1 MSKKV
6 LRTLALLLLVATL
19 AVWVATGAN
28 RGWTKT
34 SVPVTRTDE
43 VTGITVM
50 ITRNDSFRALTFS
63 ELRCW
68 DQASWQALRFC
79 SAPSNLK
86 ADKHKMTNQTIHM
99 KTKVHFLLALACLSS
114 AALAAPQSFD
124 FKDPKGVNN
133 ATFKLD
139 APLEALNG
147 NATGISGTVTFD
159 PADPA
164 ATKGKIVVAT
174 ASLHVGNS
182 MQQQHMLSDKWLDAA
197 KYPEIVFEAKELKN
211 LKTDGDATTADVSG
225 AFTLKGI
232 SKEMTVPVK
241 LTYLKDKLGQR
252 VPKLK
257 GDLLVIR
264 ANFTIKRSDFGIMPG
279 QMEEKVSD
287 AIELTL
293 SIAGASP
300 R

>member
-1 MSKKV
+1 
-6 LRTLALLLLVATL
+6 
-19 AVWVATGAN
+19 
-28 RGWTKT
+28 
-34 SVPVTRTDE
+34 
-43 VTGITVM
+43 
-50 ITRNDSFRALTFS
+50 
-63 ELRCW
+63 
-68 DQASWQALRFC
+68 
-79 SAPSNLK
+79 
-86 ADKHKMTNQTIHM
+86 MTNQTIHM

-225 AFTLKGI
+225 AFTFKGI